1 MWLPITD
8 RDQIQRAMAGYPC
21 WLEMDLDSLR
31 FNLANI
37 RSRVGVEVMPVVKN
51 NAYGHGLVPVT
62 QCLYD
67 EGVRW
72 FLVAKLYE
80 ADVIRQQFPES
91 KVLCMDTLFGDA
103 AYDLVVS
110 RGISQAVFTLEMT
123 QRLNDTA
130 QRHNTR
136 ASVFIKVDTGLRR
149 VGVHHEAA
157 PNFIET
163 VCNLP
168 HVELAGLFSSFMQHP
183 DEDQNMLARFNEVAS
198 EVERRGIE
206 VPLRSMASTNAI
218 FHQPEAWLDIV
229 RPAMCLYGV
238 HPFANDRNVN
248 LALKQVLELKCRI
261 EFVKDIQ
268 AGDSVTYFG
277 TFVAQHPMRIGTMHM
292 GFFDAIPRELANKY
306 RVKVQDRY
314 CPGVGTIALN
324 HSLLDL
330 TDTAVAV
337 GDTVTVIS
345 RDGENNLYEVASAA
359 GWMVYS
365 VMNHLN
371 TWLPRL
377 YLENGEPTALLDPI
391 KFDSQ

>member
-1 MWLPITD
+1 MWQPITD
-8 RDQIQRAMAGYPC
+8 PKQIQRAMAGYPC
-21 WLEMDLDSLR
+21 WLEMDLDNLR

-62 QCLYD
+62 RCLYD

-91 KVLCMDTLFGDA
+91 KVLCMDTLFGDT

-110 RGISQAVFTLEMT
+110 RGISQAVFTLDMA

-130 QRHNTR
+130 QRHNTQ

-149 VGVHHEAA
+149 VGVHHETA
-157 PNFIET
+157 PDFVEA
-163 VCNLP
+163 VCKLP
-168 HVELAGLFSSFMQHP
+168 HIKLEGLFSSFMQHP
-183 DEDQNMLARFNEVAS
+183 DEDQNMLLRFNEVAS

-238 HPFANDRNVN
+238 HPFPNDHNVD
-248 LALKQVLELKCRI
+248 LELKQVLELKCRI

-277 TFVAQHPMRIGTMHM
+277 TFVAEHPMRIGTMHM
-292 GFFDAIPRELANKY
+292 GFFDAIPRELANKL
-306 RVKVQDRY
+306 RIKVEDRY
-314 CPGVGTIALN
+314 CPGIGTIALN

-330 TDTAVAV
+330 TDTAVEI

-345 RDGENNLYEVASAA
+345 RDGENNLYEVATAA

-371 TWLPRL
+371 SWLPRL
-377 YLENGEPTALLDPI
+377 YLENGEPTALLDPV
-391 KFDSQ
+391 KFGSP